1 MFVNIRLFL
10 EADISHGLRGT
21 VEGESQVLPLRSR
34 GKDVT
39 GGAAFKHLVV
49 ERVKKTPTDRNKK
62 KKVPF
67 DRVEHSI
74 RNAWY
79 ELKKISAVFFPPF
92 EWVFSFLTCTQL
104 CYCVLDS
111 CLLSPPL
118 SFNFFVF
125 LFGSSGC

>member
-79 ELKKISAVFFPPF
+79 ELKKISAVFFPP
-92 EWVFSFLTCTQL
+92 SIG
-104 CYCVLDS
+104 
-111 CLLSPPL
+111 
-118 SFNFFVF
+118 VF
-125 LFGSSGC
+125 LFNLYSTLLLCS